1 MEEGPERGTLS
12 LYCAALSETE
22 MPKLPAAPSK
32 RRSTKVRGGDLTEP
46 DVQDDPGAFVP
57 TPPMLVVDSVKF
69 RLIDV
74 DDAREMQYDKPS
86 RIRKTFTQDEV
97 DAINNFVAQLTI
109 EGGAKRKKA
118 LPKAK

>member
-1 MEEGPERGTLS
+1 
-12 LYCAALSETE
+12 
-22 MPKLPAAPSK
+22 
-32 RRSTKVRGGDLTEP
+32 
-46 DVQDDPGAFVP
+46 
-57 TPPMLVVDSVKF
+57 MLVVDSVKF